1 MSNLFRIL
9 SENFDYDIK
18 LAKYIRMLAEIPD
31 AELKLPEGFTV
42 KWTLGENNVYHSEE
56 GISIDDMMREVGLKT
71 SED

>member
-9 SENFDYDIK
+9 SENFDDDIK
-18 LAKYIRMLAEIPD
+18 LAKYIRMLGEIPD
-31 AELKLPEGFTV
+31 AELNLPEGFTV
-42 KWTLGENNVYHSEE
+42 KWTVGENNVYHSEE

>member
-1 MSNLFRIL
+1 
-9 SENFDYDIK
+9 
-18 LAKYIRMLAEIPD
+18 MLGEIPD